1 MWLPGYVITAAMLG
15 IVFGIGL
22 ALDPLLSW
30 IAVFIAAAAVI
41 GFVIGSDRARR
52 LIERALEENE

>member
-1 MWLPGYVITAAMLG
+1 MWPYVLTATLLG
-15 IVFGIGL
+15 IVFGIGI

-30 IAVFIAAAAVI
+30 IVVFIAAAAAI

-52 LIERALEENE
+52 LIERALEETE